1 MAARFTIPE
10 VKDGAWRM
18 SVLYGLTLAGTGVSL
33 PYIGPWLK
41 AHGLNGAEIGIVLGA
56 PMFGRLVTS
65 PLLAVWAD
73 SFRLR
78 RTPIAILAAVTA
90 VAYATLGF
98 TQGFGAW
105 FVAWFIGATAI
116 GMIAPLSDVLTIRR
130 GRREGFSF
138 GPARGVGSLTHVV
151 GNVGMGLMLVSLPVD
166 SILFWMVAAALLT
179 SLAALFVAPAEP
191 VRDEGPARHSE
202 RFKGLGALVADPVFM
217 LAIASVGLIN
227 STHAFYYAFASIA
240 WAAQGIP
247 KGVIG
252 LLWASGVGAE
262 IVFLWF
268 LQPWARRQ
276 GPWRLITFSALAGLV
291 RWTAF
296 AFAPPLWVIWPLQL
310 LHALTFTASYV
321 GGLQLVERLSPPD
334 NQSAAQTLSSALSGG
349 LLIGTATVA
358 SGPLWDHHGPMGYLA
373 MTGMSAVGLVG
384 AFGLKRMIDR
394 RGIAAG

>member
-1 MAARFTIPE
+1 MARRLSIPPI
-10 VKDGAWRM
+10 KDGAWRLAA
-18 SVLYGLTLAGTGVSL
+18 LYALTLAGTGVSL

-78 RTPIAILAAVTA
+78 RTPIAILAVVGA
-90 VAYATLGF
+90 VAYAALGL

-105 FVAWFIGATAI
+105 FVAWFVGATAI

-138 GPARGVGSLTHVV
+138 GPARGVGSLTHVF
-151 GNVGMGLMLVSLPVD
+151 GNVGMGLILVSHPVD
-166 SILFWMVAAALLT
+166 SILVWVVAAALLT
-179 SLAALFVAPAEP
+179 ALAAAFVAPPEP
-191 VRDEGPARHSE
+191 VRDDGPARHSE
-202 RFKGLGALVADPVFM
+202 RFRGLGALVGDPVFM

-240 WAAQGIP
+240 WAAQGVS

-276 GPWRLITFSALAGLV
+276 GPWRLILFSAVAGLV

-349 LLIGTATVA
+349 LLIGAATVA
-358 SGPLWDHHGPMGYLA
+358 SGPLWDHYGAMGYLA
-373 MTGMSAVGLVG
+373 MTAMSAVGLAG
-384 AFGLKRMIDR
+384 AFRLKRMMDA
-394 RGIAAG
+394 RGVATT